1 VPAFGSV
8 AACVLRAAWRA
19 LPGDLIGRAVLRLAH
34 VPVSRRA
41 TVDGVGPVDLA
52 EDPRLGRWLDA
63 IPRTPTAMTFGRVV
77 LAREPLSDAIVAHEA
92 EHVRQWT
99 NLGPLYLPAYLAASA
114 EAALRGGDRY
124 RANRFEAAA
133 FAAGER
139 AAAERALAR
148 PAALEHAPAG
158 SSPAVV
164 ARDG

>member
-1 VPAFGSV
+1 V
-8 AACVLRAAWRA
+8 AASALRAGWRA
-19 LPGDLIGRAVLRLAH
+19 LPGDLIGRAVLRLAR
-34 VPVSRRA
+34 VPVTRRV
-41 TVDGVGPVDLA
+41 TVDGVGRVDLA

-77 LAREPLSDAIVAHEA
+77 LAREPISDAILAHEA

-99 NLGPLYLPAYLAASA
+99 TLGPLYLPAYLAASA

-139 AAAERALAR
+139 PVGERAAGDGAVVRSAAR
-148 PAALEHAPAG
+148 WDTPAG
-158 SSPAVV
+158 SSPAGP